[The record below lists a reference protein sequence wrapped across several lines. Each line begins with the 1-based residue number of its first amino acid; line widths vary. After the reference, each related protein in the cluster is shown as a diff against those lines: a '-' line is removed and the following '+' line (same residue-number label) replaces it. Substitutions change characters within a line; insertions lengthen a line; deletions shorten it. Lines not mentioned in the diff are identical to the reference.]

1 DIYPLVYEQYPYN
14 GMVQFERGEGKE
26 SVIPT
31 WAVYPSA
38 IYREGSTEFFPWI
51 YALPVQ
57 YKQDFNAILGSV
69 AHRSLLMQSPYYAW
83 LGKNFKPI
91 RNGSYP
97 VVLRYVL
104 PDGTVTSEV
113 KVNFENK

>member
-1 DIYPLVYEQYPYN
+1 ME
-14 GMVQFERGEGKE
+14 FEREEGRE
-26 SVIPT
+26 GLIPT

-57 YKQDFNAILGSV
+57 YKKDFNAVLGAV
-69 AHRSLLMQSPYYAW
+69 AHNSVLTQSSYYAW